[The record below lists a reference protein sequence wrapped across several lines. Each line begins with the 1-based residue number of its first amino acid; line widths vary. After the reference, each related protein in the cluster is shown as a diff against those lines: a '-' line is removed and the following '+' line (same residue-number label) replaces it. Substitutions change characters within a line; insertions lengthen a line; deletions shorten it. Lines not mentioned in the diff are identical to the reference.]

1 MLRSCDDNSGV
12 PDMTVQREPPG
23 YRPWRSRLDN
33 ACSTYPTCPL
43 PPSLSLTSSFPFCF
57 AQSCVEPPSPRDP
70 I

>member
-12 PDMTVQREPPG
+12 PDMTVQRELPG

-43 PPSLSLTSSFPFCF
+43 PPSVSLTSSFPF
-57 AQSCVEPPSPRDP
+57 
-70 I
+70 